1 MNHLNQR
8 QQQAMEYTKGPLIIV
23 AGAGTGKTTV
33 ITQKIAYLIEQNL
46 AKPEEILALAFN
58 DKAAEEIQ
66 ARVDQLVNIGYVDI
80 QISTFHAF
88 GQRLLEEYGL
98 EIGLS
103 TDFKI
108 LTDVDAWILV
118 RKNLDKFKLDYYQ
131 PLGNPAKHIHEL
143 IKHFSKCK
151 DELISPSEYLEHAE
165 NVKLDKDNT
174 NEEERSRLTEIA
186 NAYHVYNQLLLDHNV
201 LDFGDLIYYSLTL
214 LKKRSLILKSLQ
226 QRFKYILVDEFQ
238 DVNWAQYQLVKLL
251 AGKNS
256 QLTIV
261 GDDDQSIYAF
271 RNASVA
277 NILRFKDDYPKSKEI
292 LLTVNYRS
300 GQNILDQAYKLIQN
314 NNPDRLEC
322 KLKLDKKLKAATPI
336 KAEVVRSHQP
346 SLDDEVKFVVQ
357 EIIKL
362 KEQDKQASW
371 DDFAILVRANSQA
384 TPFIKGLE
392 DAGLPY
398 EFLAASGLYR
408 QPIILDCLNFF
419 QLVNNYHESS
429 AIYRLLR
436 LPPFNLTEEDMQKI
450 TYLAKKKA
458 ISYYEALKQS
468 REFSLT
474 QAGVNTCEKLKALI
488 QAGSEQARALKP
500 HRVLYNF
507 LADSGYLKHLTH
519 ELNQGNRAVIRQTY
533 QLTEFFERIKKYEE
547 SMPDAKA
554 ADFMEQFEY
563 LTQSGDQ
570 GSFSQPIDTPDSIN
584 IITVHRAKGLEY
596 KYVFVV
602 NLVEDRFP
610 SRRRGQGIDIPLALV
625 KEQLPEGDSHL
636 QEERRLFYVAC
647 TRAKA
652 KLYLTSASDYGGART
667 KKISRFL
674 LELGYKID
682 EEQSRGDKKIAI
694 LTASV
699 PAKGKLVYEI
709 PKIFSYTQLKAYD
722 TCHYQYQLGYIIK
735 LPIKQTHYFS
745 FGNTIHNT
753 LQEFYKRV
761 QILNS
766 ARQESLFGLPVR
778 QANRPLQPA
787 KSTNGHKAP
796 ELKELLEIYEQ
807 KWSGDW
813 YLSKPQKEKY
823 FAEGKKMLK
832 IFYQTNSQRWTVPVA
847 LESKFT
853 IKISDWGITGRLD
866 RVDQLADGSLEIID
880 YKTGASK
887 TDLATEDKDQL
898 ILYQLAAES
907 LSQYKNIGAPGK
919 LTLYF
924 IKDNIITSFL
934 GQDKD
939 KTKLTAKLTA
949 TVEKIRTGD
958 FTATPSQ
965 HICQNCHFRDICE
978 FKV

>member
-1 MNHLNQR
+1 MYKLNQT
-8 QQQAMEYTKGPLIIV
+8 QQQAVAYTAGPLIIV

-33 ITQKIAYLIEQNL
+33 ITQKIANLIEQNL

-66 ARVDQLVNIGYVDI
+66 ARVDQLVNIGYVDM

-88 GQRLLEEYGL
+88 GQHLLEEYGL

-108 LTDVDAWILV
+108 LTDIDAWILV
-118 RKNLDKFKLDYYQ
+118 RKNLDKFKLDHYQ

-151 DELISPSEYLEHAE
+151 DELISPSEYLEYAE
-165 NVKLDKDNT
+165 NVKLDKDNS
-174 NEEERSRLTEIA
+174 NEDETSRLTELA
-186 NAYHVYNQLLLDHNV
+186 NAYHAYNQLLLDNNW
-201 LDFGDLIYYSLTL
+201 LDFGDLIYYSLAL
-214 LKKRSLILKSLQ
+214 LKKRPLILKNLQ

-271 RNASVA
+271 RGASVA

-292 LLTVNYRS
+292 LLTANYRS

-322 KLKLDKKLKAATPI
+322 KLKLDKKLTAATPI
-336 KAEVVRSHQP
+336 KAEVIHSHQP
-346 SLDDEVKFVVQ
+346 SLDGEVKFVVQ

-362 KEQDKQASW
+362 KERDKQASW

-384 TPFIKGLE
+384 APFIKGLE

-398 EFLAASGLYR
+398 EWLAASGLYR

-419 QLVNNYHESS
+419 QLINNYHESN

-436 LPPFNLTEEDMQKI
+436 LPPFNLIEEDMQKI

-458 ISYYEALKQS
+458 VSYYEALTQS
-468 REFSLT
+468 RAFGLT
-474 QAGVNTCEKLKALI
+474 PAGISTSEKLKALI
-488 QAGSEQARALKP
+488 QAGSEQARELKP

-507 LADSGYLKHLTH
+507 LADSGYLKYLTH
-519 ELNQGNRAVIRQTY
+519 QLNQGNRAVIRQTY

-547 SMPDAKA
+547 SMPDAKV
-554 ADFMEQFEY
+554 ADFMEQFAY
-563 LTQSGDQ
+563 LSQSGDQ
-570 GSFSQPIDTPDSIN
+570 GSISQPVDTPDSIN

-610 SRRRGQGIDIPLALV
+610 SRRRGQGIEIPLALV

-652 KLYLTSASDYGGART
+652 KLYLTSASDYGGARS

-674 LELGYKID
+674 SELGYVVNQ
-682 EEQSRGDKKIAI
+682 EPSRSDKKIDL
-694 LTASV
+694 LTAPVASR
-699 PAKGKLVYEI
+699 GKLIYDI

-722 TCHYQYQLGYIIK
+722 TCPYQYQLGYIIK

-766 ARQESLFGLPVR
+766 ARQESLFGLPIR
-778 QANRPLQPA
+778 QASQPIQST
-787 KSTNGHKAP
+787 KSTNSHQAP

-813 YLSKPQKEKY
+813 YLSKQQKDKY

-832 IFYQTNSQRWTVPVA
+832 VFYQTNSQHWTIPVA

-866 RVDQLADGSLEIID
+866 RVDQLADGGLEIID
-880 YKTGASK
+880 YKTGAGK

-907 LSQYKNIGAPGK
+907 LPQYSNIGMPGK

-939 KTKLTAKLTA
+939 KIKLTAKLTA
-949 TVEKIRTGD
+949 IVAKIRTGN
-958 FTATPSQ
+958 FTATPGQ
-965 HICQNCHFRDICE
+965 HICPNCHFRDICE